1 MLYYLFK
8 IMKIKTMTNAY
19 ISKEG
24 MAVICLAKY
33 LMTTRPD
40 DRLRTIDSL
49 SEEIGVSVGFIQKA
63 FTTLEND
70 KAVSLSKQG
79 RNGTYIR
86 QLDYQ
91 KLVRYSGI
99 SHVVCAMPLPY
110 TKHYEGLASGLK
122 AQLGSLPLYF
132 AHMRGADVRA
142 ECLKKGVYD
151 LAIMSKLAAG
161 TLGSSV
167 KILADLGAESYS
179 LEHRLIYR
187 ENEYETIK
195 RVGVDPA
202 SPDQRI
208 LTEKAFAEKEIEIV
222 EINYSNSLSY
232 LVSGQIDAVVW
243 LPEAI
248 DMNVSGLCEKSLQH
262 IDECRQASQAVILV
276 GRQSQHVSELISKL
290 LDVHQLLVHQR
301 LVIEGKLIPSY

>member
-1 MLYYLFK
+1 M
-8 IMKIKTMTNAY
+8 INPY

-24 MAVICLAKY
+24 MAVIGLAKY
-33 LMTTRPD
+33 LITTRPD
-40 DRLRTIDSL
+40 ERLRTIESL

-70 KAVSLSKQG
+70 KTVSLSKQG

-91 KLVRYSGI
+91 KLVRGSGI
-99 SHVVCAMPLPY
+99 NHLVCAMPLPY

-142 ECLKKGVYD
+142 ECLKSGIYD

-161 TLGSSV
+161 TLSGSV
-167 KILADLGAESYS
+167 KILVELGTESYS

-195 RVGVDPA
+195 RIGVDPA

-208 LTEKAFAEKEIEIV
+208 LRKVRT
-222 EINYSNSLSY
+222 S
-232 LVSGQIDAVVW
+232 
-243 LPEAI
+243 P
-248 DMNVSGLCEKSLQH
+248 
-262 IDECRQASQAVILV
+262 
-276 GRQSQHVSELISKL
+276 
-290 LDVHQLLVHQR
+290 
-301 LVIEGKLIPSY
+301 